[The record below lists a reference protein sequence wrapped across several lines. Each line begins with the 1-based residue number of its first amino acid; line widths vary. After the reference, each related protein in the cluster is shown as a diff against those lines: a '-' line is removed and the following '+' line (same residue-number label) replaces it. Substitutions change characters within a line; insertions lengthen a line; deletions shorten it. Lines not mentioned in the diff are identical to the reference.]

1 MKPKTQNSGNDPA
14 LEAIQDLGDSVATS
28 FEVLETENKQVGDG
42 LRKLGT
48 EMRAGFK
55 QDAAR
60 MTKIEGGGRII
71 TPSNSRWTNPGRIDS
86 ERAMIAEWWRG
97 RLLTGAGSE
106 SVREQG
112 RRIME
117 NALPGELARVQE
129 FFGRETAAAF
139 GSADDY
145 VPVTIENLI
154 DGVRAEPSWIADLG
168 QMIEMGS
175 DTHKVP
181 KETTAP
187 VGANVPENGVIAED
201 AHAVG
206 STTLDAI
213 KGASLRHFAIEAVMD
228 ASPDLI
234 EHWIRRLVESLDELE
249 TQQALEGDG
258 VGDNFLGVKTAVG
271 VNEVDLVNGGVALAD
286 LDLLAQMV
294 TSIPASERDPVR
306 CAWFV
311 SSDGLRL
318 LLQIQNATEKSPML
332 GQTPRSLFGFPV
344 IVTDQIATTAGVPD
358 TSTVYFGNWR
368 GVLVGRRGPLMLDTV
383 AEGAGAAFA
392 AGQISVRVI
401 RRYAVITHLPA
412 LIVRGINL
420 WVAT

>member
-1 MKPKTQNSGNDPA
+1 MKRKTHNSGNDPA
-14 LEAIQDLGDSVATS
+14 LEAIQDLGESVETS
-28 FEVLETENKQVGDG
+28 FDTLEAGQKKLETE
-42 LRKLGT
+42 
-48 EMRAGFK
+48 MHAGFK
-55 QDAAR
+55 KDAER
-60 MTKIEGGGRII
+60 MNKLENGGRII

-86 ERAMIAEWWRG
+86 ERAKIAEWWRG

-129 FFGRETAAAF
+129 FFGRETAAF

-168 QMIEMGS
+168 QIIEMGS

-187 VGANVPENGVIAED
+187 VGANVPEGGTIAED
-201 AHAVG
+201 AHVVG

-213 KGASLRHFAIEAVMD
+213 KGASLRHFNIEAVMD

-234 EHWIRRLVESLDELE
+234 EHWMRRLVESLDELE

-258 VGDNFLGVKTAVG
+258 TGNNFTGVQIATS
-271 VNEVDLVNGGVALAD
+271 VNEVDLVNGGAILAD
-286 LDLLAQMV
+286 LDLLADMM
-294 TSIPASERDPVR
+294 TAIPASERDPAR
-306 CAWFV
+306 CAWFA
-311 SSDGLRL
+311 SSDGLRA
-318 LLQIQNATEKSPML
+318 LLQIQNATELSPML
-332 GQTPRSLFGFPV
+332 GQTPKELFGFPI
-344 IVTDQIATTAGVPD
+344 IVSDQIATTAGTPD
-358 TSTVYFGNWR
+358 TSTLYFGNWR

-392 AGQISVRVI
+392 AGQISVRVM

-420 WVAT
+420 WVAA